1 MRRLVIGF
9 AAMAVAGGLIWA
21 GEECCQTKCN
31 VGEKLTKVLSSWQT
45 AAEAEKAGC
54 AEERAKLNTEIDALA
69 KQCPI
74 GSRVGETLAFVRT
87 ALETAVKADE
97 ECAKAC
103 AAKTDAAAAPA
114 IPADMAKLA
123 EERAKLVK
131 DLHQLVSYA
140 TGGGCEKA
148 CAAKPVET
156 AVKTGLCEKKV
167 AEVVASVRADAC
179 EVSAAKTVLAS
190 VEGLGC
196 EKKAGEIA
204 AAIRAE
210 SCPLKAG
217 EILAKAASEVCAS
230 KKPAAVETAVKTGL
244 CEKKVAE
251 VVASVRADQCE
262 VSAAKT
268 VLASVEGLGCEKKAG
283 EIAAAIRAESCS
295 VKAGEILAKAA
306 SEVCASK
313 KPAAVETAVKTE
325 ACAKTCATSEAC
337 CKEIAS
343 RAQALKASWE
353 KAGSELTSMC
363 PTKRKELQTSFAG
376 LQGRSKTLALMPD
389 TLSAL
394 AMGIDRVHGINAKM
408 VEWAKANPDALK
420 GMSAEAHTAFTSQLA
435 AIGEAREVLAKMSA
449 ATTCSAPCTEKK
461 TTETTTSVK

>member
-9 AAMAVAGGLIWA
+9 AAVAVAGGLIWA
-21 GEECCQTKCN
+21 GEECDKTKCN
-31 VGEKLTKVLSSWQT
+31 VGEKVTKLLSSWQT
-45 AAEAEKAGC
+45 AVEAEKSGC

-69 KQCPI
+69 KQCPV
-74 GSRVGETLAFVRT
+74 GSRVGETIAFVRT

-114 IPADMAKLA
+114 IPADMVKLA

-140 TGGGCEKA
+140 SGGCEKA
-148 CAAKPVET
+148 CASNTVET
-156 AVKTGLCEKKV
+156 AVKTGLCEKK
-167 AEVVASVRADAC
+167 
-179 EVSAAKTVLAS
+179 
-190 VEGLGC
+190 
-196 EKKAGEIA
+196 AGEIA
-204 AAIRAE
+204 AAIRGEA
-210 SCPLKAG
+210 CAVKAG

-244 CEKKVAE
+244 CEKKIAE

-268 VLASVEGLGCEKKAG
+268 VLASIEGLGCEKKAG
-283 EIAAAIRAESCS
+283 EIAAAIRGEACA

-337 CKEIAS
+337 CKELAARS
-343 RAQALKASWE
+343 QVLKASWE
-353 KAGSELTSMC
+353 KAGSELTSLC
-363 PTKRKELQTSFAG
+363 PTKRKEMAASFAG
-376 LQGRSKTLALMPD
+376 LQGRSKRLALMPE
-389 TLSAL
+389 TISAL
-394 AMGIDRVHGINAKM
+394 ALGIEKIHGINTKM

-435 AIGEAREVLAKMSA
+435 AIGEAHEVLAKMSA
-449 ATTCSAPCTEKK
+449 ATGCAAACAEKMK
-461 TTETTTSVK
+461 TETTTSVN

>member
-9 AAMAVAGGLIWA
+9 AAVAVAGGLIWA
-21 GEECCQTKCN
+21 GEECDKTKCN
-31 VGEKLTKVLSSWQT
+31 VGEKVTKLLSSWQT
-45 AAEAEKAGC
+45 AVEAEKSGC

-69 KQCPI
+69 KQCPV
-74 GSRVGETLAFVRT
+74 GSRVGETIAFVRT

-114 IPADMAKLA
+114 IPADMVKLA

-140 TGGGCEKA
+140 SGGCEKA
-148 CAAKPVET
+148 CASNTVET
-156 AVKTGLCEKKV
+156 AVTGLCEKK
-167 AEVVASVRADAC
+167 
-179 EVSAAKTVLAS
+179 
-190 VEGLGC
+190 
-196 EKKAGEIA
+196 I
-204 AAIRAE
+204 
-210 SCPLKAG
+210 
-217 EILAKAASEVCAS
+217 
-230 KKPAAVETAVKTGL
+230 
-244 CEKKVAE
+244 AE

-268 VLASVEGLGCEKKAG
+268 VLASIEGLGCEKKAG
-283 EIAAAIRAESCS
+283 EIAAAIRGEACA

-337 CKEIAS
+337 CKELAARS
-343 RAQALKASWE
+343 QVLKASWE
-353 KAGSELTSMC
+353 KAGSELTSLC
-363 PTKRKELQTSFAG
+363 PTKRKEMAASFAG
-376 LQGRSKTLALMPD
+376 LQGRSKRLALMPE
-389 TLSAL
+389 TISAL
-394 AMGIDRVHGINAKM
+394 ALGIEKIHGINTKM

-435 AIGEAREVLAKMSA
+435 AIGEAHEVLAKMSA
-449 ATTCSAPCTEKK
+449 ATGCAAACAEKMK
-461 TTETTTSVK
+461 TETTTSVN